1 MGRASRKVRDMEE
14 GKRVST
20 SGSGAAGRSPGAN
33 DSRVTRTVVVK
44 SAKLPRRVFR
54 VFVEVEGM
62 YRNMVEQLVLFAVRE
77 NIKSFIRLKA
87 LKYSELRRLYP
98 HLPSHYAYTA
108 CQDAAARV
116 KSFLRLKKKSLTNR
130 EYPEVRRVSIWLD
143 DQLWRLDSL
152 TAIEVATHR
161 GWIAVELEPHKHFWK
176 YINSGWRLASE
187 ARIKLDKRNR
197 QLITYLTFTKDVG
210 EFEPKGFISVA
221 LLFETSV
228 KKLVLGYYYCRKSV
242 QEKYYELYGARSR
255 IKRKVLRKLKERKK
269 KNDLRWKLANII
281 VRAAEERKCAIVLEK
296 LGKKAADSMIARIGD
311 KQLRHRIHQASFGG
325 VQRAVEEKA
334 RERGVPIL
342 YVNPRN
348 TSKLCPA
355 HGAKIVYSNGS
366 RVGKCTVGG
375 ETWHRDAA
383 ACTNLLLRAL
393 RGDGS
398 NAPSPAGLAVDGSP
412 VPLGSTAAHDPTP
425 IAREAWARWK
435 RALAARNFLKAV

>member
-14 GKRVST
+14 GKRVLT
-20 SGSGAAGRSPGAN
+20 SGSGAASRSPGAN
-33 DSRVTRTVVVK
+33 GSRVTRTVVVK

-269 KNDLRWKLANII
+269 KNDLR
-281 VRAAEERKCAIVLEK
+281 
-296 LGKKAADSMIARIGD
+296 
-311 KQLRHRIHQASFGG
+311 
-325 VQRAVEEKA
+325 
-334 RERGVPIL
+334 
-342 YVNPRN
+342 
-348 TSKLCPA
+348 
-355 HGAKIVYSNGS
+355 
-366 RVGKCTVGG
+366 
-375 ETWHRDAA
+375 
-383 ACTNLLLRAL
+383 
-393 RGDGS
+393 
-398 NAPSPAGLAVDGSP
+398 
-412 VPLGSTAAHDPTP
+412 
-425 IAREAWARWK
+425 
-435 RALAARNFLKAV
+435 